1 MANYVRAE
9 SLGEMYDETRRD
21 EITPTRRKWL
31 HKKMKEAELYG
42 KEMPFSIGKKRQL
55 KAGVRNCWVACDSC
69 GHEMAVSRITCAVIC
84 SRCGTLC
91 NIAMDDNNE

>member
-9 SLGEMYDETRRD
+9 SLGEMYDSSRRD

-42 KEMPFSIGKKRQL
+42 REMPFQIGSKRKLSEQP
-55 KAGVRNCWVACDSC
+55 RNYWVACDEC
-69 GHEMAVSRITCAVIC
+69 GREMAVSKITYAVIC
-84 SRCGTLC
+84 SGCGSLC
-91 NIAMDDNNE
+91 KVETENG